1 MYTLVKENA
10 KSKISLIQHIQKNWD
25 TMKRTNLRII
35 RIEKNKNR
43 KKKRFLTQKPRK
55 YFEQNLRSK

>member
-43 KKKRFLTQKPRK
+43 KKKKIP
-55 YFEQNLRSK
+55 NSKA